1 MASWWDKISLLKRDI
16 LQTGQPTLLAFGH
29 AVQGV
34 DSEGELSFMGNDTNT
49 VELDRTALSV
59 KGTASRCTALRQQ
72 IFSPDMAF
80 LMEAHN
86 GISAKIAEE
95 AGFKGLWASGLTIST
110 SLGLRDSN
118 EASWTQ
124 VLDVL
129 EYMADASTLPILVD
143 GDTGYG
149 NFNNVR
155 RLVKKLCDTHIAG
168 VCIEDKLFPKTN
180 SFIGERQPLADID
193 EFCGRIKAG
202 KDSQTDDDFVLV
214 ARVEALIS
222 GHSMEE
228 ALARAEAYHAAGADA
243 ILIHSKRSTAN
254 EILEFTHRWAGRAPL
269 VIVPTMYSMNTPT
282 QAFRDAGISTI
293 IWANHNMRAAISAMR
308 ETSRQIFEDQ
318 SLHEVEGRVVPV
330 KEIFRLVGNAEL
342 EAAERRYLPG
352 KANLNAIVL
361 AASGGNLGELTADKP
376 KCMIDIR
383 GQSLLQRLVGSLS
396 NGGVREISVVRGAFK
411 EQVALAGIQ
420 TVDNDRH
427 AETGELF
434 SLACAQDRIKG
445 DLIVSYGDVL
455 FRDYILDGLLQ
466 TEGDIAIVVDAN
478 ARKGDLV
485 ATDHPYTGN
494 YLDDDSVSLTRMSAA
509 MDPAAATG
517 EWIGL
522 ARFSAQGSEWV
533 REELALIEAEGKL
546 ESADLPMLFSRLAA
560 KYKVAVHFITS
571 HWLDVDTL
579 TDLAAARNFT

>member
-1 MASWWDKISLLKRDI
+1 MGTSSDS
-16 LQTGQPTLLAFGH
+16 
-29 AVQGV
+29 VVV
-34 DSEGELSFMGNDTNT
+34 DRSAQSS
-49 VELDRTALSV
+49 RSA
-59 KGTASRCTALRQQ
+59 ASRCTALRQQ
-72 IFSPDMAF
+72 ILAPELAF

-86 GISAKIAEE
+86 GLSAKIAEE
-95 AGFKGLWASGLTIST
+95 AGFKGLWASGLTISA

-129 EYMADASTLPILVD
+129 EYMADATSLPILVD

-222 GHSMEE
+222 GHTMEE
-228 ALARAEAYHAAGADA
+228 ALERAEAYHAAGADA
-243 ILIHSKRSTAN
+243 ILIHSKRSTAT
-254 EILEFTHRWAGRAPL
+254 EILEFTEAWGDRAPL
-269 VIVPTMYSMNTPT
+269 VIVPTMYSSTPT
-282 QAFRDAGISTI
+282 QVFRDAGISTI
-293 IWANHNMRAAISAMR
+293 IWANHNLRSAVSAMR
-308 ETSRQIFEDQ
+308 ETSRRIFEDQ
-318 SLHEVEGRVVPV
+318 SLAEVEGRVVPV

-352 KANLNAIVL
+352 KANLSAIVL
-361 AASGGNLGELTADKP
+361 AASGGNLGEMTESRP

-383 GQSLLQRLVGSLS
+383 GQSLLQRLVTSLS

-411 EQVALAGIQ
+411 QAVALPGIK
-420 TVDNDRH
+420 TVDNDRF

-434 SLACAQDRIKG
+434 SLACAKDRIEG
-445 DLIVSYGDVL
+445 ELVVSYGDVL

-466 TEGDIAIVVDAN
+466 TEGDIVIVADAL

-485 ATDHPYTGN
+485 ATDHPFTGD
-494 YLDDDSVSLTRMSAA
+494 YLDDHPVRLTAMSAA
-509 MDPAAATG
+509 MDGGAATG

-522 ARFSAQGSEWV
+522 ARFSAQGSAWL
-533 REELALIEAEGKL
+533 RAEIAAL
-546 ESADLPMLFSRLAA
+546 ESEGLLETADLPLLFSRLAA
-560 KYKVAVHFITS
+560 KHPVAVHFITS

-579 TDLAAARNFT
+579 TDVAAARNFT

>member
-1 MASWWDKISLLKRDI
+1 MGTNSDNVVVDKSAQSSQTI
-16 LQTGQPTLLAFGH
+16 L
-29 AVQGV
+29 
-34 DSEGELSFMGNDTNT
+34 
-49 VELDRTALSV
+49 
-59 KGTASRCTALRQQ
+59 SRGAALREQ
-72 IFSPDMAF
+72 IFSPELAF

-129 EYMADASTLPILVD
+129 EYMADATTLPILVD

-180 SFIGERQPLADID
+180 SFIGERQPLADMD

-202 KDSQTDDDFVLV
+202 KDSQTDDDFILV

-228 ALARAEAYHAAGADA
+228 ALLRAEAYHAAGADA

-254 EILEFTHRWAGRAPL
+254 EILEFTRRWANRAPL

-282 QAFRDAGISTI
+282 QVFRDAGISTI
-293 IWANHNMRAAISAMR
+293 IWANHNMRSAISAMR

-352 KANLNAIVL
+352 KANLGAVVL
-361 AASGGNLGELTADKP
+361 AASGGNLGEMTENKP

-383 GQSLLQRLVGSLS
+383 GQSLLQRLVTSLS
-396 NGGVREISVVRGAFK
+396 NGGVRDISVVRGAFK
-411 EQVALAGIQ
+411 DAVSLPGIQ

-434 SLACAQDRIKG
+434 SLACAADKLKG
-445 DLIVSYGDVL
+445 ELVVSYGDVL

-466 TEGDIAIVVDAN
+466 TDGDIVIVADAKT
-478 ARKGDLV
+478 RKGDLV
-485 ATDHPYTGN
+485 ATDHPYTGS
-494 YLDDDSVSLTRMSAA
+494 YLDDEPVHLSAMSAA
-509 MDPAAATG
+509 MDTAKATG

-522 ARFSAQGSEWV
+522 ARFSTQGSEWL
-533 REELALIEAEGKL
+533 REEIAAIEAEGLL
-546 ESADLPMLFSRLAA
+546 ESADLPLLFTRLAT
-560 KYKVAVHFITS
+560 KHPVAVHFITS

>member
-1 MASWWDKISLLKRDI
+1 MGTNSDNVVVDRSAQSSQTI
-16 LQTGQPTLLAFGH
+16 L
-29 AVQGV
+29 
-34 DSEGELSFMGNDTNT
+34 
-49 VELDRTALSV
+49 
-59 KGTASRCTALRQQ
+59 SRGAALREQ
-72 IFSPDMAF
+72 IFSPELAF

-129 EYMADASTLPILVD
+129 EYMADATTLPILVD

-180 SFIGERQPLADID
+180 SFIGERQPLADMD

-202 KDSQTDDDFVLV
+202 KDSQTDDDFILV

-228 ALARAEAYHAAGADA
+228 ALLRAEAYHAAGADA

-254 EILEFTHRWAGRAPL
+254 EILEFTERWANRAPL

-282 QAFRDAGISTI
+282 QVFRDAGISTI
-293 IWANHNMRAAISAMR
+293 IWANHNMRSAISAMR

-352 KANLNAIVL
+352 KANLGAVVL
-361 AASGGNLGELTADKP
+361 AASGGDLGELTEGKP

-383 GQSLLQRLVGSLS
+383 GQSLLQRLVTSLS
-396 NGGVREISVVRGAFK
+396 NGGVRDISVVRGAFK
-411 EQVALAGIQ
+411 DAVSLPGIQ

-434 SLACAQDRIKG
+434 SLACAKEKLKG
-445 DLIVSYGDVL
+445 ELVVSYGDVL

-466 TEGDIAIVVDAN
+466 TEGDIVIVADAKT
-478 ARKGDLV
+478 RKGDLV
-485 ATDHPYTGN
+485 ATDLPYTGS
-494 YLDDDSVSLTRMSAA
+494 YLDDEPVRLSAMSAA
-509 MDPAAATG
+509 LETARATG

-522 ARFSAQGSEWV
+522 ARFSAQGSEWL
-533 REELALIEAEGKL
+533 REEIAAIEAEGLL
-546 ESADLPMLFSRLAA
+546 ESADLPLLFTRLAA
-560 KYKVAVHFITS
+560 KHPVAVHFITS

>member
-1 MASWWDKISLLKRDI
+1 M
-16 LQTGQPTLLAFGH
+16 
-29 AVQGV
+29 
-34 DSEGELSFMGNDTNT
+34 NDRVTFTT
-49 VELDRTALSV
+49 VPLGDQMSSGRRPP
-59 KGTASRCTALRQQ
+59 ASRCAELRRQ
-72 IFSPDMAF
+72 IVSPDLAF

-95 AGFKGLWASGLTIST
+95 AGFSGLWASGLTISA

-124 VLDVL
+124 VLDIL
-129 EYMADASTLPILVD
+129 EYMADATSLPILVD

-155 RLVKKLCDTHIAG
+155 RLVRKLCDIHIAG

-222 GHSMEE
+222 GHGMDE
-228 ALARAEAYHAAGADA
+228 ALRRAEAYHAAGADA
-243 ILIHSKRSTAN
+243 ILIHSKRSNAG
-254 EILEFTHRWAGRAPL
+254 EILEFTEAWQNRCPL
-269 VIVPTMYSMNTPT
+269 VIVPTMYSATPT
-282 QAFRDAGISTI
+282 EIFQKAGISTI
-293 IWANHNMRAAISAMR
+293 IWANHNLRAAVSAMR
-308 ETSRQIFEDQ
+308 ETSRRIFEDQ
-318 SLHEVEGRVVPV
+318 SLREVEGRVVAV

-352 KANLNAIVL
+352 KANMRAVIL
-361 AASGGNLGELTADKP
+361 AAAGGNLGDLTIAKP

-383 GQSLLQRLVGSLS
+383 GQSLLQRLVSSLG
-396 NGGVREISVVRGAFK
+396 NGGVREIAVVRGAFK
-411 EQVALAGIQ
+411 DAVTLPGIK
-420 TVDNDRH
+420 TVDNDRF
-427 AETGELF
+427 AETGEVF
-434 SLACAQDRIKG
+434 SLACAG
-445 DLIVSYGDVL
+445 DLLEGELVVCYGDIL

-466 TEGDIAIVVDAN
+466 TEGDIVVVVDAQ
-478 ARKGDLV
+478 AGKTKAAGTICDLV
-485 ATDHPYTGN
+485 STSHPFTGF
-494 YLDDDSVSLTRMSAA
+494 YLDDEPVNLLQMSTKL
-509 MDPAAATG
+509 PRAAATG

-522 ARFSAQGSEWV
+522 ARFSAQGASWLRQEID
-533 REELALIEAEGKL
+533 ALEADGL
-546 ESADLPMLFSRLAA
+546 LDHADLPVLFSRLAA
-560 KYKVAVHFITS
+560 KHPVKVHFITS

-579 TDLAAARNFT
+579 TDVATARNFT

>member
-1 MASWWDKISLLKRDI
+1 MGSNTDSVVVDKSAQSNGSAI
-16 LQTGQPTLLAFGH
+16 
-29 AVQGV
+29 
-34 DSEGELSFMGNDTNT
+34 
-49 VELDRTALSV
+49 
-59 KGTASRCTALRQQ
+59 SRCTLLREQ
-72 IFSPDMAF
+72 IFSPDLAF

-95 AGFKGLWASGLTIST
+95 VGFKGLWASGLTISA

-129 EYMADASTLPILVD
+129 EYMADATTLPILVD

-222 GHSMEE
+222 GHTMEE
-228 ALARAEAYHAAGADA
+228 ALERAEAYHAAGADA
-243 ILIHSKRSTAN
+243 ILIHSKKSTAN
-254 EILEFTHRWAGRAPL
+254 EILEFTRRWANRAPL

-293 IWANHNMRAAISAMR
+293 IWANHNMRSAISAMR

-318 SLHEVEGRVVPV
+318 SLHEVEGRVIPV

-352 KANLNAIVL
+352 KANLSAVVL
-361 AASGGNLGELTADKP
+361 AASGGNLGEMTENKP

-383 GQSLLQRLVGSLS
+383 GQSLLQRLVTSLS
-396 NGGVREISVVRGAFK
+396 DGGVRGISVVRGAFK
-411 EQVALAGIQ
+411 DAVQVPGIE
-420 TVDNDRH
+420 TVDNDRF

-434 SLACAQDRIKG
+434 SLACAKDKLKG
-445 DLIVSYGDVL
+445 DLVVSYGDVL
-455 FRDYILDGLLQ
+455 FRDYIFDGLMQ
-466 TEGDIAIVVDAN
+466 AEGDIVIVADAKP
-478 ARKGDLV
+478 RQGGDLV
-485 ATDHPYTGN
+485 VTDKPYTGG
-494 YLDDDSVSLTRMSAA
+494 YLDDGPVSLTSMSQALSA
-509 MDPAAATG
+509 DKATG

-522 ARFSAQGSEWV
+522 ARFTAQGSEWL
-533 REELALIEAEGKL
+533 RAEIAAIEAEGLL
-546 ESADLPMLFSRLAA
+546 ETADLPLLFTRLAA
-560 KYKVAVHFITS
+560 KHPVGVHYITS

-579 TDLAAARNFT
+579 TDVAAARNFT